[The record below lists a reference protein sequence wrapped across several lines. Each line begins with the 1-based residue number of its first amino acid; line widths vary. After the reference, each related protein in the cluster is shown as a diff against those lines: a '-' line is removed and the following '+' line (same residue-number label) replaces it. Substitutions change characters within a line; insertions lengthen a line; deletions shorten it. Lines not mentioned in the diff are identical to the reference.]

1 VSDYLDIIDTY
12 SQNPKREKIMSDC
25 TPASCEL
32 YDRLEAIAT
41 LNEECRLT
49 YFDGSKLTEVQ
60 GKIVD
65 VYAADNADWCKLN
78 DNTVIRLDKIES
90 FATK

>member
-1 VSDYLDIIDTY
+1 MSDY
-12 SQNPKREKIMSDC
+12 

-41 LNEECRLT
+41 LKKECRLT
-49 YFDGSKLTEVQ
+49 YRDGNKLTEVQ

-78 DNTVIRLDKIES
+78 NDTVIRLDKIES